1 MDMKKYESD
10 LVKFR
15 VQLASFGLKLKEIGG
30 DGNCL
35 FRALS
40 D

>member
-1 MDMKKYESD
+1 MAKYEQD

-15 VQLASFGLKLKEIGG
+15 IQLAEYGLKLKEIGG

-35 FRALS
+35 FRSIS

>member
-1 MDMKKYESD
+1 MKKYESD
-10 LVKFR
+10 LVKFH